1 MGIGA
6 ESAAVTLIKGDLQG
20 IVRARRLS
28 RDSAAAAGRPAI
40 ASIHEKR
47 ASLQATIKA
56 MGAGRQGAPIG
67 TSAAARPI
75 VVGQCQLI

>member
-1 MGIGA
+1 
-6 ESAAVTLIKGDLQG
+6 
-20 IVRARRLS
+20 VRADAIEASVQLS
-28 RDSAAAAGRPAI
+28 EAVLVDVGVPVGPAI